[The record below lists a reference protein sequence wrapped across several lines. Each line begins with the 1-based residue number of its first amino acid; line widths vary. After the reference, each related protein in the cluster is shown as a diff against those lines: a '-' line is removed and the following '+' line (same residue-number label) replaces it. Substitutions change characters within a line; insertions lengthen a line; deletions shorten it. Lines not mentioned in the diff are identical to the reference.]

1 MKVFAETL
9 RDSCVFAVKCRAP
22 CILAQIFIPPRGRL
36 ALLQCSAENEFRENA
51 RRQEASLPGG
61 VQPPP
66 AEIADS
72 AFPSQSR
79 APFGGTP
86 RREVPLATNVYA
98 LAIFATL
105 FHFIFSGQYGYFR
118 DELYYAAC
126 GQHLAWGYVDQAP
139 LIAWIARLER
149 TLLGNSLFALRF
161 FPALAAAGKVI
172 LAGWMAR
179 ELGGRRFAQFLAALT
194 VLVAP
199 IYLTFDN
206 FLSMNS
212 FEPLFWMACAT
223 ILMRILNGGSEK
235 LWLLFGFVAGVGILN
250 KHSMLFFGTG
260 VFIGLWLTP
269 ARREFAKKWIW
280 LGGAIAFLI
289 FLPNLI
295 WEIRNGFPT
304 IALLHAVI
312 GTKYSTLTPWQFIW
326 QQALLT
332 LPLSAPICLAGLWF
346 LFWGPSRAAANY
358 VAPGLAGKLAQGIY
372 APLAWAYVIVL
383 AEMIALHGKI
393 YYLAPAYPML
403 LAAGAVWIESHL
415 PLRAEKPL
423 KAWLSK
429 TAIVAPLALGGLIAA
444 PLAMPIL
451 PVKLAVKYCRFWDV
465 DAIHPENVP
474 LGKLPQLF
482 GDMYGWRH
490 QVQAIANVFDALPAA
505 DRSQCAVLALNYG
518 EASAVDYFGSA
529 YHLPSA
535 ISGHNQ
541 YGLWGSRGYSGN
553 VVITIG
559 YTENQLRNLFAEV
572 TLAARI
578 SPPYAIPE
586 ESNLGIYIC
595 RKPKKPLPQIW
606 SRLRWLG

>member
-1 MKVFAETL
+1 M
-9 RDSCVFAVKCRAP
+9 
-22 CILAQIFIPPRGRL
+22 
-36 ALLQCSAENEFRENA
+36 
-51 RRQEASLPGG
+51 PGG

-66 AEIADS
+66 AATVDS
-72 AFPSQSR
+72 PLRLQMR
-79 APFGGTP
+79 APFDDP
-86 RREVPLATNVYA
+86 PARDMPLADWVYA

-105 FHFIFSGQYGYFR
+105 FHFIFAGQYGYFR

-126 GQHLAWGYVDQAP
+126 GQHLAWGYVDHAP
-139 LIAWIARLER
+139 LIAWLARLSR

-179 ELGGRRFAQFLAALT
+179 ELGGRRFAQSLAAVA

-199 IYLTFDN
+199 IYLTFDS

-212 FEPLFWMACAT
+212 FEPLFWMACAA

-235 LWLLFGFVAGVGILN
+235 LWLLFGVVAGLGILN
-250 KHSMLFFGTG
+250 KHSMLFFGSG
-260 VFIGLWLTP
+260 IFIGLWLTS
-269 ARREFAKKWIW
+269 ARREYAKKWNW

-304 IALLHAVI
+304 IALLHTVI
-312 GTKYSTLTPWQFIW
+312 GTKYTTLTPWQFIW
-326 QQALLT
+326 QQTLLT
-332 LPLSAPICLAGLWF
+332 LPLSTPIWLAGLWF
-346 LFWGPSRAAANY
+346 LFWNPTREARI
-358 VAPGLAGKLAQGIY
+358 LALGQRSAQGIY

-383 AEMIALHGKI
+383 VEMIALHGKI
-393 YYLAPAYPML
+393 YYLAPIYPML
-403 LAAGAVWIESHL
+403 LAAGAVWIESQL
-415 PLRAEKPL
+415 PARAEKWLRPAL
-423 KAWLSK
+423 YKAI
-429 TAIVAPLALGGLIAA
+429 IVAPLVVGALIAA

-451 PVKLAVKYCRFWDV
+451 PVSAAVKYSRFWDV

-482 GDMYGWRH
+482 GDMFGWRH
-490 QVQAIANVFDALPAA
+490 QVQAIAKVFDALPSA
-505 DRSQCAVLALNYG
+505 DRSQCAILALNYG
-518 EASAVDYFGSA
+518 EASAVDYFGPA
-529 YHLPSA
+529 YHLPPA

-541 YGLWGSRGYSGN
+541 YGLWGPRGYTGN

-559 YTENQLRNLFAEV
+559 YTENQLRNLFGEV
-572 TLAARI
+572 TLATRI

-586 ESNLGIYIC
+586 ESDLPIYLC
-595 RKPKKPLPQIW
+595 RKPKAPLPQMW
-606 SRLRWLG
+606 PRLGWLG

>member
-1 MKVFAETL
+1 MSGGVKPSPAAIS
-9 RDSCVFAVKCRAP
+9 DS
-22 CILAQIFIPPRGRL
+22 
-36 ALLQCSAENEFRENA
+36 
-51 RRQEASLPGG
+51 SLPMKPRAQ
-61 VQPPP
+61 V
-66 AEIADS
+66 AVS
-72 AFPSQSR
+72 SR
-79 APFGGTP
+79 
-86 RREVPLATNVYA
+86 EMPLATCVYA

-105 FHFIFSGQYGYFR
+105 FHFAFSGRYGYFR

-126 GQHLAWGYVDQAP
+126 GQHLAWGYVDHAP
-139 LIAWIARLER
+139 LIAWVARLSR

-161 FPALAAAGKVI
+161 FPALAAAGKVL

-179 ELGGRRFAQFLAALT
+179 ELGGRRFAQSLAALT
-194 VLVAP
+194 VMVAP

-212 FEPLFWMACAT
+212 FEPLFWMACAA

-235 LWLLFGFVAGVGILN
+235 LWLLFGVVAGVGILN
-250 KHSMLFFGTG
+250 KHSMLFFGSG
-260 VFIGLWLTP
+260 IFIGLCLTS
-269 ARREFAKKWIW
+269 ARREFARKWIW
-280 LGGAIAFLI
+280 LGGVIAFLI

-332 LPLSAPICLAGLWF
+332 LPLAAPIWLAGLWF
-346 LFWGPSRAAANY
+346 LFWSPSPDAAPRASR
-358 VAPGLAGKLAQGIY
+358 GTAQGIY
-372 APLAWAYVIVL
+372 ATLAWAYVVVL
-383 AEMIALHGKI
+383 VEMIALHGKI

-403 LAAGAVWIESHL
+403 LAAGAVWIESRL
-415 PLRAEKPL
+415 PPRTEERPKPRWL
-423 KAWLSK
+423 KF
-429 TAIVAPLALGGLIAA
+429 AIVAPLVVGGLIAA

-451 PVKLAVKYCRFWDV
+451 PVNAAVKYCRFWNV
-465 DAIHPENVP
+465 SAVHAENVP

-490 QVQAIANVFDALPAA
+490 QVRAIAKVFDALPAA
-505 DRSQCAVLALNYG
+505 DRAQCAILALNYG
-518 EASAVDYFGSA
+518 EASAVDYFGPA
-529 YHLPSA
+529 YHLPPA

-541 YGLWGSRGYSGN
+541 YGLWGPRGYTGD

-559 YTENQLRNLFAEV
+559 YTEDQLRNIFGEV

-586 ESNLGIYIC
+586 ESNLPIFIC
-595 RKPKKPLPQIW
+595 RKPQKPLPQIW
-606 SRLRWLG
+606 PRLRWLG

>member
-1 MKVFAETL
+1 M
-9 RDSCVFAVKCRAP
+9 
-22 CILAQIFIPPRGRL
+22 
-36 ALLQCSAENEFRENA
+36 
-51 RRQEASLPGG
+51 PGG

-66 AEIADS
+66 PAVVDS
-72 AFPSQSR
+72 RSRVQAR
-79 APFGGTP
+79 APIKYP
-86 RREVPLATNVYA
+86 PVRDMPLATWVFA

-105 FHFIFSGQYGYFR
+105 FHFIFAGRYGYFR

-126 GQHLAWGYVDQAP
+126 GQHLAWGYVDHAP
-139 LIAWIARLER
+139 LIAWIARLSR

-179 ELGGRRFAQFLAALT
+179 ELGGRRFAQSLAAVA

-199 IYLTFDN
+199 IYLTFDS

-212 FEPLFWMACAT
+212 FEPLFWMACAA
-223 ILMRILNGGSEK
+223 ILMRILNGGSDK
-235 LWLLFGFVAGVGILN
+235 LWLLFGVVAGVGILN
-250 KHSMLFFGTG
+250 KHSMLFFGSG
-260 VFIGLWLTP
+260 IFMGLWLTS
-269 ARREFAKKWIW
+269 ARREYAKKWIW
-280 LGGAIAFLI
+280 LGGVIAFLI
-289 FLPNLI
+289 FLPNLN

-312 GTKYSTLTPWQFIW
+312 GTKYTTLTPWQFIW
-326 QQALLT
+326 QQTLLT
-332 LPLSAPICLAGLWF
+332 LPLSTPIWLAGLWF
-346 LFWGPSRAAANY
+346 LFWNPPRDAAFALSHDAEYKTAYGVARARIPALGQRS
-358 VAPGLAGKLAQGIY
+358 VQGIY
-372 APLAWAYVIVL
+372 APLTWAYIVVL
-383 AEMIALHGKI
+383 IEMVALHGKI

-403 LAAGAVWIESHL
+403 LAAGAVWIESKL
-415 PLRAEKPL
+415 PTRAENRLQPRLYK
-423 KAWLSK
+423 SM
-429 TAIVAPLALGGLIAA
+429 IVAPLVVGGLIAV

-451 PVKLAVKYCRFWDV
+451 PVNAAVKYCRFWDV

-482 GDMYGWRH
+482 GDMFGWRH
-490 QVQAIANVFDALPAA
+490 QVQAIAKVFDALPAA
-505 DRSQCAVLALNYG
+505 DRSQCAILALNYG
-518 EASAVDYFGSA
+518 EASAVDYFGPA
-529 YHLPSA
+529 YHLPPA

-541 YGLWGSRGYSGN
+541 YGLWGPRGYTGN

-559 YTENQLRNLFAEV
+559 YTENQLRNMFGEV

-586 ESNLGIYIC
+586 ESNLPIYIC
-595 RKPKKPLPQIW
+595 RKPKAPLPQIW

>member
-1 MKVFAETL
+1 M
-9 RDSCVFAVKCRAP
+9 RAVCYNAAARNAFYGD
-22 CILAQIFIPPRGRL
+22 A
-36 ALLQCSAENEFRENA
+36 A
-51 RRQEASLPGG
+51 RRQEANLSRG
-61 VQPPP
+61 VQPPS
-66 AEIADS
+66 AATLDS
-72 AFPSQSR
+72 AISTQSR
-79 APFGGTP
+79 APFDSEPG
-86 RREVPLATNVYA
+86 RAIPLATSVYA

-139 LIAWIARLER
+139 LIAWIARLSR

-161 FPALAAAGKVI
+161 FPTLAAAGKII

-194 VLVAP
+194 VLFAP

-212 FEPLFWMACAT
+212 FEPLFWMACAA

-269 ARREFAKKWIW
+269 ARREYANKWIW
-280 LGGAIAFLI
+280 LGGGISFLI

-312 GTKYSTLTPWQFIW
+312 GTKYATLTPWQFIW

-332 LPLSAPICLAGLWF
+332 LPLAAPICVLGLWF
-346 LFWGPSRAAANY
+346 LFWSPSRAVANGAAAC
-358 VAPGLAGKLAQGIY
+358 VAPEPAGKLAQGLY
-372 APLAWAYVIVL
+372 APLAWTYVIVL
-383 AEMIALHGKI
+383 VEMIALHGKV

-403 LAAGAVWIESHL
+403 LAAGAVWIERHL
-415 PLRAEKPL
+415 PPRAEKSR
-423 KAWLSK
+423 KAGSYK
-429 TAIVAPLALGGLIAA
+429 TRLYKTMLVAPLVAGGLIAA

-451 PVKLAVKYCRFWDV
+451 PVNLAVKYCRFWDV
-465 DAIHPENVP
+465 KAIHAENVP

-490 QVQAIANVFDALPAA
+490 QVRAIAKVFDALPAA
-505 DRSQCAVLALNYG
+505 DRAQCAILALNYG
-518 EASAVDYFGSA
+518 EASAVDYFGPA
-529 YHLPSA
+529 EHLPPA

-541 YGLWGSRGYSGN
+541 YGFWGPHEYTGD

-559 YTENQLRNLFAEV
+559 YKAAQLRNFFGEV
-572 TLAARI
+572 TPATRI

-595 RKPKKPLPQIW
+595 RKPKKPLTEMWPQF
-606 SRLRWLG
+606 RWLG

>member
-1 MKVFAETL
+1 M
-9 RDSCVFAVKCRAP
+9 S
-22 CILAQIFIPPRGRL
+22 
-36 ALLQCSAENEFRENA
+36 
-51 RRQEASLPGG
+51 GG

-66 AEIADS
+66 AANGDS
-72 AFPSQSR
+72 ALPTRTRVPFDSESR
-79 APFGGTP
+79 P
-86 RREVPLATNVYA
+86 EMPLVTSVYA
-98 LAIFATL
+98 LAIFATV

-139 LIAWIARLER
+139 LIAWIARLSR

-161 FPALAAAGKVI
+161 FPALAAAGKII

-212 FEPLFWMACAT
+212 FEPLFWMACAA

-235 LWLLFGFVAGVGILN
+235 LWLLFGLVAGAGILN

-289 FLPNLI
+289 FLPNLL

-332 LPLSAPICLAGLWF
+332 LPLSAPICVIGLWF
-346 LFWGPSRAAANY
+346 LFWSPSRAVANDAATR
-358 VAPGLAGKLAQGIY
+358 VAPELAEKLTQGLY
-372 APLAWAYVIVL
+372 APLAWAYLVVL
-383 AEMIALHGKI
+383 GEMIALHGKI

-403 LAAGAVWIESHL
+403 LAAGAVWIEWRL
-415 PLRAEKPL
+415 PPRAEKPP
-423 KAWLSK
+423 KAAPYK
-429 TAIVAPLALGGLIAA
+429 TAWYKTILVAPLVVGGLIAA

-451 PVKLAVKYCRFWDV
+451 PVNLAVKYCRFWDV
-465 DAIHPENVP
+465 KAIHSENVP

-490 QVQAIANVFDALPAA
+490 QVRAIAKVFDALPAA
-505 DRSQCAVLALNYG
+505 DRAQCAILALNYG
-518 EASAVDYFGSA
+518 EASAVDYFGPA
-529 YHLPSA
+529 EHLPPA

-541 YGLWGSRGYSGN
+541 YGLWGPRGYSGDI
-553 VVITIG
+553 VITIG
-559 YTENQLRNLFAEV
+559 YTAAQLRNFFGEV
-572 TLAARI
+572 TLASRI

-595 RKPKKPLPQIW
+595 RKPKKPLPEMWPQ
-606 SRLRWLG
+606 LRWLG

>member
-1 MKVFAETL
+1 M
-9 RDSCVFAVKCRAP
+9 S
-22 CILAQIFIPPRGRL
+22 
-36 ALLQCSAENEFRENA
+36 
-51 RRQEASLPGG
+51 GG

-66 AEIADS
+66 AATLDS
-72 AFPSQSR
+72 AFPTQTG
-79 APFGGTP
+79 APFAAEP
-86 RREVPLATNVYA
+86 HRDMPLATSVYA

-139 LIAWIARLER
+139 LIAWIARLSR
-149 TLLGNSLFALRF
+149 ALLGNSLFALRF
-161 FPALAAAGKVI
+161 SPALAAAGKII

-179 ELGGRRFAQFLAALT
+179 ELGGRRFAQSLAALT

-212 FEPLFWMACAT
+212 FEPLFWMACAA

-332 LPLSAPICLAGLWF
+332 LPLAAPICLLGLWF
-346 LFWGPSRAAANY
+346 LFRGP
-358 VAPGLAGKLAQGIY
+358 APATPRETFDDTVPRPAHEIVRGLY
-372 APLAWAYVIVL
+372 APLAWTYVIVL
-383 AEMIALHGKI
+383 VEMIALHGKI

-415 PLRAEKPL
+415 PPRAENSRKPRL
-423 KAWLSK
+423 YETLYK
-429 TAIVAPLALGGLIAA
+429 TMIVAPLVAGGLIAA

-451 PVKLAVKYCRFWDV
+451 PVNLAVKYCRFWDV
-465 DAIHPENVP
+465 KAIHSENVP

-490 QVQAIANVFDALPAA
+490 QVRAIAKVFDGLPIA
-505 DRSQCAVLALNYG
+505 DRAQGAILALNYG
-518 EASAVDYFGSA
+518 EASAVDYFGPA
-529 YHLPSA
+529 EHLPPA

-541 YGLWGSRGYSGN
+541 YGLWGPRGYTGN

-559 YTENQLRNLFAEV
+559 YKASQLRNFFGEV
-572 TLAARI
+572 TLATRI

-595 RKPKKPLPQIW
+595 RKPKKLLAEMWPQ
-606 SRLRWLG
+606 LRWLG